1 MAVGG
6 MDASAKANFEF
17 GGLHVMESNSS
28 IYLMAC
34 CGERFCGR
42 RWTGTSI
49 VDGKLRRF
57 ARPIR

>member
-42 RWTGTSI
+42 RWTGTAPY
-49 VDGKLRRF
+49 VDRR
-57 ARPIR
+57 R